1 MMKTIADAAL
11 WLVRITG
18 SIQIILGIV
27 IWFGVA
33 DAFIAVHI
41 VSGIILVLS
50 LWILAFVAA
59 RRGVNLGLV
68 AFAILWGLMAVILGL
83 KHDALIPGQS
93 HWVIQV
99 THLLVGVV
107 VIGLAVRLSSLI
119 TQRMKLEVKS

>member
-1 MMKTIADAAL
+1 MKTAANL
-11 WLVRITG
+11 SRSLVLITG
-18 SIQIILGIV
+18 AIQLILGVI

-33 DAFIAVHI
+33 DAFISVHI

-50 LWILAFVAA
+50 LWALSFVAV
-59 RRGVNLGLV
+59 RQGLNLGLV

-93 HWVIQV
+93 HWIIQV
-99 THLLVGVV
+99 IHLLVGVV
-107 VIGLAVRLSSLI
+107 VIGLALRLSSLI